1 MKKITPFWNYFQKNE
16 QEIFNALLL
25 LINYDEVFPQ
35 FLKKLSYVS
44 KRIGFII
51 KVPDA
56 NQEKH
61 TIIFTCGGYHK
72 LFAKTIALAEQVPEL
87 ELFTAQAFIKPFEDV
102 SKYKNGTD
110 DPIDFYDHEIKISEL
125 QMALIDY
132 NIEKK
137 ELKINIYVPYYNEL
151 REYKNLKSEFIWIV
165 MFIIGEIAYRKHIKE
180 IRLHQMPLEPK
191 GLLSLIEL
199 PDFIEYLY
207 KINSRKK
214 TREV

>member
-1 MKKITPFWNYFQKNE
+1 
-16 QEIFNALLL
+16 
-25 LINYDEVFPQ
+25 
-35 FLKKLSYVS
+35 
-44 KRIGFII
+44 
-51 KVPDA
+51 
-56 NQEKH
+56 
-61 TIIFTCGGYHK
+61 
-72 LFAKTIALAEQVPEL
+72 
-87 ELFTAQAFIKPFEDV
+87 
-102 SKYKNGTD
+102 
-110 DPIDFYDHEIKISEL
+110 
-125 QMALIDY
+125 MALIDY

-137 ELKINIYVPYYNEL
+137 ELKINIYIPYYCKL
-151 REYKNLKSEFIWIV
+151 KEYKNLKSEFIWIV